1 MTPLS
6 AFIGIMLWVGVW
18 GIADILI
25 SKLALKISK
34 KRTDMVTISL
44 YLILIL
50 ICIIVAKLNH
60 FSLS

>member
-60 FSLS
+60 FSLF

>member
-1 MTPLS
+1 
-6 AFIGIMLWVGVW
+6 MLWVGVW